1 MPVYQLPSTL
11 VFPSPEQAD
20 SSGLLAVGG
29 DLSAERLLLAYEN
42 GIFPWFN
49 DDQPILWWSPE
60 NRMVLYPDEFKQS
73 KSLKQSIR
81 NKQFEFK
88 MDTAFVQVIEHCAKV
103 PRADQDGTWISDE
116 IKSAYAN
123 LHQMGF
129 AHSFEIWQNTNLVGG
144 LYGVSLGRAFF
155 GESMFSLV
163 SDASKAAF
171 YFLSEFA
178 KKQDFHF
185 VDCQLHTDHLASL
198 GAKEIPRNQFLSELK
213 TALAYPDLN
222 QLWTQL

>member
-103 PRADQDGTWISDE
+103 PRADQDGTWITDE
-116 IKSAYAN
+116 IRSAYAN

-129 AHSFEIWQNTNLVGG
+129 AHSFEIWQNNNLVGG
-144 LYGVSLGRAFF
+144 LYGISLGRAFF

>member
-11 VFPSPEQAD
+11 VFPLPEQAD